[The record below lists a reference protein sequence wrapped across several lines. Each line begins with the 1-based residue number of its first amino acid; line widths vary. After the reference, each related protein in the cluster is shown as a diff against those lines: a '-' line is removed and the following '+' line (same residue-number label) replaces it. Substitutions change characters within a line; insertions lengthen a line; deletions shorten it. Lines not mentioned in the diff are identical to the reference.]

1 VDAISLDAEESVT
14 CTFHNVQRGTLQIRK
29 VGVGGSGSFDFT
41 TVSTGADAIGDL
53 ATGSTSTAQS
63 VAPGDYVFTEATV
76 AGWDVTGVTCDDSR
90 SARPSSG
97 DPTKREASFAI
108 EAGEAVICTF
118 TNTRRGTITVTKETL
133 PASDPQ
139 DFAFTTT
146 GGGLSAFSLDTDVA
160 DTAFPASRSFTLVP
174 GQYSLTE
181 TLPIAGRDFT
191 RVACLSASGTSTV
204 PAPSTSSASVSV
216 ALAAGD
222 VVTCTYRNTKR
233 AGFAVIKTVAGQPPT
248 ATQGFDFEVRN
259 GATPSS
265 VGTTIGS
272 GRATAANGGLVTIGT
287 AASPATPLLVA
298 PGTYQFCEFILPGWG
313 NPLGTSSFVPGL
325 ALDSTADNAFLC
337 VNVTVAAGAN
347 QTFTLDNRP
356 PPGGQAK
363 TIGFWKNWASCS
375 GSKGKQ
381 KPVLDQT
388 LAKISGGIP
397 VGNLKVSSCPV
408 AVDLLNKSTVADAA
422 KVGDGK
428 KMASDPAFNFAAQ
441 YLAFRLNIAAEAN
454 SACAPAN
461 NASATGQA
469 ILVAIAFDGQK
480 HAKISKGDVERLNA
494 AAGIVDQYNN
504 NTLTC

>member
-1 VDAISLDAEESVT
+1 
-14 CTFHNVQRGTLQIRK
+14 
-29 VGVGGSGSFDFT
+29 
-41 TVSTGADAIGDL
+41 
-53 ATGSTSTAQS
+53 
-63 VAPGDYVFTEATV
+63 
-76 AGWDVTGVTCDDSR
+76 
-90 SARPSSG
+90 
-97 DPTKREASFAI
+97 
-108 EAGEAVICTF
+108 VICTF

-181 TLPIAGRDFT
+181 TLPIAGWDFT
-191 RVACLSASGTSTV
+191 RVACISASGTSTV

-216 ALAAGD
+216 ALAAGY
-222 VVTCTYRNTKR
+222 VVACTYRNTKR
-233 AGFAVIKTVAGQPPT
+233 AGFAVVKTVAGQPPT

-388 LAKISGGIP
+388 LA
-397 VGNLKVSSCPV
+397 
-408 AVDLLNKSTVADAA
+408 A
-422 KVGDGK
+422 
-428 KMASDPAFNFAAQ
+428 
-441 YLAFRLNIAAEAN
+441 
-454 SACAPAN
+454 
-461 NASATGQA
+461 ASATGGVT
-469 ILVAIAFDGQK
+469 IGTLT
-480 HAKISKGDVERLNA
+480 LNA
-494 AAGIVDQYNN
+494 TDCSKAVSLLSKQNINTGKSMSSDEAFNLAAQLLAAKLDVVAGAGTCPAAVTAINNAQALLAAIQFNGATHNTMTAAQKTQANSLATTLDAYNN
-504 NTLTC
+504 NKLC